1 MSNYTMAAHTIGAL
15 DMSTIDIAGNYK
27 RFPNQKI
34 AINIYSANGGYIMEV
49 ATHPGQVNDLY
60 IVPEDQDLGQ
70 EIGKII
76 TMKVL
81 KENHE

>member
-1 MSNYTMAAHTIGAL
+1 MAAHTIGAL

>member
-1 MSNYTMAAHTIGAL
+1 MSSSQTYMLGGAA
-15 DMSTIDIAGNYK
+15 MPTIDIGPYMYDK
-27 RFPNQKI
+27 KFPNQKI
-34 AINIYSANGGYIMEV
+34 AINIYGANGGYIMEV
-49 ATHPGQVNDLY
+49 TTHPGQVNDLY
-60 IVPEDQDLGQ
+60 IVPEDRDLGQ

>member
-34 AINIYSANGGYIMEV
+34 SINIHGAHGGYILEIS
-49 ATHPGQVNDLY
+49 TNPGHVSDLY
-60 IVPEDQDLGQ
+60 IIAEDQDLGQ